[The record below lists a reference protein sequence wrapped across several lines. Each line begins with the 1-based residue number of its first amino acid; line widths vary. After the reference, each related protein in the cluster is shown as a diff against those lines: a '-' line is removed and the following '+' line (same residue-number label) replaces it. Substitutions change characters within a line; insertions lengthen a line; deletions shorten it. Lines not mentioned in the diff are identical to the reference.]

1 MGNFIIKDHVDS
13 LKTQEVFFKDPIGP
27 VKLEAI
33 DFVLRNFAE
42 QIGNRLEA
50 IENHLEKGQGTPFI
64 RVQER
69 PDVGAAALQDLTENI
84 RRLNERLDKLETRIK

>member
-13 LKTQEVFFKDPIGP
+13 LKPHEGFFRDPIGP
-27 VKLEAI
+27 IKLEAI

-69 PDVGAAALQDLTENI
+69 PDVGGAALQDLTQNL
-84 RRLNERLDKLETRIK
+84 RKLNERLDRLESRIK